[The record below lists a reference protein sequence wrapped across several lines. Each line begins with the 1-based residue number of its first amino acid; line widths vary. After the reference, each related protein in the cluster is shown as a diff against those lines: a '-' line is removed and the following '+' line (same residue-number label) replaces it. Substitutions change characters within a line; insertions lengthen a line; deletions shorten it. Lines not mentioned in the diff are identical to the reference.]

1 MKPLF
6 HGKHYYIEIRN
17 SLIKDKIFEFIQK
30 QEEFDPEEFF
40 LYWSNPSNSWI
51 IWSKAKCGDFR
62 GAKYSAWERV
72 KRYAYKL
79 KKENSP
85 G

>member
-6 HGKHYYIEIRN
+6 HGKHYYIEVKGTMT
-17 SLIKDKIFEFIQK
+17 KDKIFEFMLQQK
-30 QEEFDPEEFF
+30 ELIDEEFF
-40 LYWSNPSNSWI
+40 LYWSNPSNTWV
-51 IWSKAKCGDFR
+51 IWSRAKCGDFR
-62 GAKYSAWERV
+62 GSKYSAWERI

-79 KKENSP
+79 KKNNSP